1 MKNRIIEK
9 IENALQTLKNGG
21 LIIITDDENRESEGD
36 MGGLAEYVTQ
46 KQLIRWLPMLEDC
59 CAYR

>member
-9 IENALQTLKNGG
+9 VENALQILKNGG

-36 MGGLAEYVTQ
+36 MVGLAEYVTP
-46 KQLIRWLPMLEDC
+46 KAVNTMVTNAR
-59 CAYR
+59 